1 MAGPPIGTVTFVLT
15 DIEGSTALLQ
25 RLGDARYAEAL
36 SDQRRIIRAAFA
48 EHGGWEID
56 TAGDSLLMAFP
67 RASDAIAG
75 AVAAQRA
82 LRTNPWPENTVL
94 EVRIGMHT
102 GGPVVAGVSFG
113 LQSRSTIS
121 SIDRAISAIA
131 AALFGR

>member
-15 DIEGSTALLQ
+15 DIERSTALLQ
-25 RLGDARYAEAL
+25 RLGDSRYAEAL

-102 GGPVVAGVSFG
+102 GEPIAVSGEYVG
-113 LQSRSTIS
+113 L
-121 SIDRAISAIA
+121 DLHRAARI
-131 AALFGR
+131 